1 MKNIR
6 RRVYDA
12 LNVLMAMDIITKEKK
27 QIWWKGLRDT
37 NAIDREGIKVGRC
50 HYYYFFIHM
59 THRHVLIYGGGAL
72 MLILFLILSGS
83 AC

>member
-59 THRHVLIYGGGAL
+59 THKHVLIYGGAL

-83 AC
+83 VC